1 MQSRKIGI
9 NYNSLAFS
17 ELLDSGTSMDD
28 LRPVVDDESTID
40 DDLRSAASDDLRP
53 SKGDDPDWFVVSR
66 KKSKSCKKDQ
76 RMTHERATNYQR
88 SLNIKNLAKILM
100 SVEARNLEEDGW
112 RFYKVLRGG
121 ETEDVFPK
129 KNHMEYVHI
138 PIPNEWQ
145 DRAYF
150 CRVGEIDE

>member
-1 MQSRKIGI
+1 MAS
-9 NYNSLAFS
+9 
-17 ELLDSGTSMDD
+17 TSDNT
-28 LRPVVDDESTID
+28 LHGEGQEVEWHVVT
-40 DDLRSAASDDLRP
+40 
-53 SKGDDPDWFVVSR
+53 R
-66 KKSKSCKKDQ
+66 KKSKSGKKDQ
-76 RMTHERATNYQR
+76 RMTYERATNYQR

-121 ETEDVFPK
+121 ETEEVLPK
-129 KNHMEYVHI
+129 KNRTSVGESKALEYVHI

-150 CRVGEIDE
+150 CRAGDIEDE